1 MSIVP
6 AGEPQRTAVS
16 RRLGRRSIPALVVAL
31 ILIGI
36 AVPPF
41 INVSRY
47 RARIADA
54 ISRSLGRPVALGGIS
69 LRLLPQPGFDLA
81 NLVVG
86 DDPAFS
92 YEPILRADE
101 VTASL
106 SLSSLWRGQLEIA
119 RLRLKYPS
127 LNLVRNADG
136 QWNLESLLWRASR
149 TETAPTMAAPQRRPR
164 FPYIEAQSGR
174 INFKFGQE
182 KTAFALT
189 EADFKL
195 WSPAE
200 NEWRTQLQA
209 KPFRTDVPINDTG
222 VLRADGRFRRAEL
235 LRDVP
240 MQMRLNWS
248 NGQLGQITKLI
259 YGRDR
264 GWRGGVQLNLLLE
277 GTASALQVSG
287 AASVNEFQRYDIS
300 GGERLRLDAKCSGT
314 FRAADRAIH
323 GLDCQMPLGR
333 GMLKLAGHVT
343 ATKPGPYSLELN
355 VKNVSANAAATLLR
369 HAKAELPNDLFAA
382 GIFNAGFVGHRGE
395 EDAEGKWSGTGEGTG
410 IVLRSATLGKNLEL
424 GTLRFSAGFCPNPRN
439 CGSGRRSLAT
449 HIARNRSLVFPAEQ
463 ARKPAAAGAKA
474 VVAVGPRI
482 DFDAFS
488 IPLGGATPASASG
501 WISSKGYELRIQ
513 GDAELGRL
521 LQVAR
526 ATGIAGPRF
535 GLFGSAKL
543 DVALSGDWVGFTRP
557 QTSGRAQ
564 IRAARAEVP
573 GIAAPVVMHSA
584 QLELADDQLR
594 FHNLTAQIGKTV
606 VTGEARFPQRC
617 NDALPC
623 LSGFDVQ
630 ADTISVEELNTL
642 FNPRMKRQPWYKF
655 FGSGGEASALAK
667 MRASGRIAVK
677 RLLLGQLTAT
687 KASAEFTLDSGR
699 FTLTKS
705 SADLLG
711 GMQTG
716 QWQADFTGDE
726 PVYSGSGN
734 VTRIAPAQLSS
745 LIHAALGTGTVNGS
759 YQIKMNGWTAREL
772 WSSAS
777 GTADFDW
784 RNGSWRNLQL
794 GRTPLQFSDFVGHIA
809 LGNRGFQ
816 ISNSK
821 MQSSGGTYALAGSIK
836 SGDLALQFERD
847 NGAGYRVRGTLQ
859 KPLVATEP
867 STEASLKP

>member
-1 MSIVP
+1 MSIAP
-6 AGEPQRTAVS
+6 AGDPQRAVVS
-16 RRLGRRSIPALVVAL
+16 RRLGRRSIPAIVVAL

-69 LRLLPQPGFDLA
+69 LRLLPQPGFDLV

-106 SLSSLWRGQLEIA
+106 RLSSLWRGQLEIA

-127 LNLVRNADG
+127 LNLVRNPDG

-164 FPYIEAQSGR
+164 FPYIEAELGR

-182 KTAFALT
+182 KAAFALT

-222 VLRADGRFRRAEL
+222 VLRADGSFRRAEL

-287 AASVNEFQRYDIS
+287 AASVNEIQRYDIS
-300 GGERLRLDAKCSGT
+300 GGEPLRLDAKCSGT

-333 GMLKLAGHVT
+333 GMFKLAGDVT
-343 ATKPGPYSLELN
+343 ATTLRPYSLELN
-355 VKNVSANAAATLLR
+355 LKDVPANAAATLLR
-369 HAKAELPNDLFAA
+369 HAKADLPNDLFAA
-382 GIFNAGFVGHRGE
+382 GIINAGFVGHRE
-395 EDAEGKWSGTGEGTG
+395 EGDAEGKWSGTGDGTG

-424 GTLRFSAGFCPNPRN
+424 GTLRFSTGFCPNPGN
-439 CGSGRRSLAT
+439 CGSGRRSSAAHTTRKGGMLA
-449 HIARNRSLVFPAEQ
+449 AERAQ
-463 ARKPAAAGAKA
+463 KPAPAGTRADAAA
-474 VVAVGPRI
+474 GPRI
-482 DFDAFS
+482 DFDSFS

-501 WISSKGYELRIQ
+501 WISRKGYELRIQ

-543 DVALSGDWVGFTRP
+543 DVALSGEWVGFTQP
-557 QTSGRAQ
+557 QTSGKAQ
-564 IRAARAEVP
+564 IHAARAEVP

-584 QLELADDQLR
+584 QVELADDQLR

-606 VTGEARFPQRC
+606 VTGEAQFPRRC
-617 NDALPC
+617 NDAAPC
-623 LSGFDVQ
+623 LSRFDVQ
-630 ADTISVEELNTL
+630 ADAINAEELNTL
-642 FNPRMKRQPWYKF
+642 FNPRIKQQPWYKF
-655 FGSGGEASALAK
+655 FGSGSEASALAK
-667 MRASGRIAVK
+667 MRASGRITVK

-699 FTLTKS
+699 LTLTQT
-705 SADLLG
+705 SAELLG

-716 QWQADFTGDE
+716 HWQADFTGDE

-734 VTRIAPAQLSS
+734 VTNIAPAQLAG
-745 LIHAALGTGTVNGS
+745 LVHAALGTGTVNGT
-759 YQIKMNGWTAREL
+759 YEIKMSGWTAREL
-772 WSSAS
+772 WSTANAS
-777 GTADFDW
+777 ADFDW
-784 RNGSWRNLQL
+784 RNGTWRNVQL
-794 GRTPLQFSDFVGHIA
+794 GRTPLQFSDFAGHIA
-809 LGNRGFQ
+809 LQDGGFR
-816 ISNSK
+816 ISKSK
-821 MQSSGGTYALAGSIK
+821 MQSSGVSYALAGSIK
-836 SGDLALQFERD
+836 SDELALQFERD
-847 NGAGYRVRGTLQ
+847 NGSGYRVRGTLQ
-859 KPLVATEP
+859 KPLVTKQP
-867 STEASLKP
+867 SAEASLKP